1 VSIKEFSE
9 VSNMPTRDVSV
20 DFPRSRGLTHIPASG
35 SGRSMNV
42 AIPADAVS
50 VKVASLGVTSLAD
63 SLVETVIHTLPR
75 SGDQGMMEPVLN
87 ESRESAVAVVVAVL
101 ERLGGTTRKK
111 GLLPFHHAVS
121 QQLLQMAGDLAER
134 K

>member
-1 VSIKEFSE
+1 
-9 VSNMPTRDVSV
+9 MPIRDVSG
-20 DFPRSRGLTHIPASG
+20 DFPKSRGLTHIHAS
-35 SGRSMNV
+35 RSSTSINA

-75 SGDQGMMEPVLN
+75 SAEQGMREPALH
-87 ESRESAVAVVVAVL
+87 ESREKAVAVVVAVL
-101 ERLGGTTRKK
+101 EKLGGTTRKK

>member
-1 VSIKEFSE
+1 
-9 VSNMPTRDVSV
+9 MPIRDVSV
-20 DFPRSRGLTHIPASG
+20 ELPRSRGLTHIHATG
-35 SGRSMNV
+35 SGRGV
-42 AIPADAVS
+42 ASVIPADAVS
-50 VKVASLGVTSLAD
+50 VKVASVGVTSLAD

-75 SGDQGMMEPVLN
+75 PGDQGITGTALH

-121 QQLLQMAGDLAER
+121 QQLLQMAGNLAER

>member
-1 VSIKEFSE
+1 
-9 VSNMPTRDVSV
+9 MPSRDVPS
-20 DFPRSRGLTHIPASG
+20 DFSRSYELTHIHANG
-35 SGRSMNV
+35 SGGSRNALNS
-42 AIPADAVS
+42 ADAVS
-50 VKVASLGVTSLAD
+50 VKIASLGVTSLTD

-75 SGDQGMMEPVLN
+75 SGDQGMTEPALH
-87 ESRESAVAVVVAVL
+87 ECRENAVAVVVAVL

>member
-1 VSIKEFSE
+1 
-9 VSNMPTRDVSV
+9 MPVRDVSG
-20 DFPRSRGLTHIPASG
+20 DFPKSRSLTHIHASG
-35 SGRSMNV
+35 PVRGLNA

-63 SLVETVIHTLPR
+63 SLVETVIHSLPR
-75 SGDQGMMEPVLN
+75 SGDQGMMEPALH
-87 ESRESAVAVVVAVL
+87 ESRENAVAVVVAVL